1 MSPERDPQA
10 WGTMVLAVVLA
21 AACGCTIC
29 PDPFDYSGPVPNGSP
44 PQNDFRARSN
54 GILPLGAAP
63 TPWPLIVEGR
73 NAIERGIP
81 TLAED
86 VDGGVLVDETSAAV
100 EPVSILVTAGVEAD
114 EATSEAGAGADP
126 DLAADGGRGDPWRV
140 IPSFEPEAGEA
151 VELLETPGW
160 RPRSVP

>member
-10 WGTMVLAVVLA
+10 WVTMVLAAVLA

-63 TPWPLIVEGR
+63 RPFPPVVDAGPAPAVPQPVPEPESEG
-73 NAIERGIP
+73 AP
-81 TLAED
+81 TAVVQTGLADGAGTTALPVIAEQDAEPRD
-86 VDGGVLVDETSAAV
+86 VAAEAEPAV
-100 EPVSILVTAGVEAD
+100 EPDPQAAAEPA
-114 EATSEAGAGADP
+114 ATP
-126 DLAADGGRGDPWRV
+126 LA
-140 IPSFEPEAGEA
+140 
-151 VELLETPGW
+151 ETPGW
-160 RPRSVP
+160 RARD